1 MKRSDFLKS
10 LGLLAM
16 TPYLGS
22 FAPLV
27 SAKGKAKTV
36 LIIGA
41 GLSGI
46 SAAKT
51 LQKAGHKVIIL
62 EARNRIGGRVW
73 TDDTLGSP
81 VDLGASWLHQS
92 TGNPLMSYVDKFGFA
107 TKKTDYDSMVL
118 FNSEHKT
125 VSEKQQLEIIN
136 HANRVFEKSI
146 ELGKNAKQDIAYQ
159 DAIEQVINKDSFSKE
174 GLEMLNWRI
183 AVEELNEGSEFE
195 KLSTWGDHS
204 KHYGGD
210 DIMFPTGLN
219 QLTDK
224 LAEGLSIKLNQVVQ
238 SIEYSKKGVT
248 VTTAGQ
254 SIDADYCLVTVP
266 LGTLKQ
272 GKIRFSPPL
281 PDKKQQ
287 VIQKQGFGLI
297 NKVAVKFPK
306 VFWDRDKDFI
316 GHISKTKGEFP
327 EFINWT
333 KYSRQPI
340 LIGSV
345 GGKFARI
352 LETKRDQEV
361 LTELTALF
369 ASMYPGSPPPT
380 AIKISRWKY
389 DPFSYGAISYIPAGE
404 TGDNADILAEPIDRL
419 FFAGEATMRHHL
431 GTLQGA
437 YLSGNRAG
445 ELISRD

>member
-22 FAPLV
+22 FTPLV
-27 SAKGKAKTV
+27 SNKKKAKTV

-41 GLSGI
+41 GLSGL
-46 SAAKT
+46 SAART

-62 EARNRIGGRVW
+62 EARNRIGGRIW
-73 TDDTLGSP
+73 TDDSLGSP

-92 TGNPLMSYVDKFGFA
+92 SGNPLMSLIEKYKFA
-107 TKKTDYDSMVL
+107 TKPTDYESMVL

-125 VSEKQQLEIIN
+125 VSQQQQFEIIG

-146 ELGKNAKQDIAYQ
+146 EFGKQSSRDLAYQ
-159 DAIEQVINKDSFSKE
+159 EAIEKVINKNSFSKE

-183 AVEELNEGSEFE
+183 AVEELNEGSDFE

-210 DIMFPTGLN
+210 DLMFPTGLN

-224 LAEGLSIKLNQVVQ
+224 FAEGLSIKLNQVVR

-248 VTTAGQ
+248 VHTAAQG
-254 SIDADYCLVTVP
+254 IDADYCLITVP

-272 GKIRFSPPL
+272 GKITFSPPL
-281 PDKKQQ
+281 PDKKQK
-287 VIQKQGFGLI
+287 VIRNQGFGLS
-297 NKVAVKFPK
+297 NKIAIKFPE
-306 VFWDRDKDFI
+306 VFWDKNKDFI

-352 LETKRDQEV
+352 IETKRDKEILADV
-361 LTELTALF
+361 TTLF
-369 ASMYPGSPPPT
+369 ASMYPGSPAPI
-380 AIKISRWKY
+380 AVKSSRWKY
-389 DPFSYGAISYIPAGE
+389 DPFSYGSMSYIPAGE
-404 TGDNADILAEPIDRL
+404 TGEDADILAEPVNRL

-431 GTLQGA
+431 GTIQGA

-445 ELISRD
+445 DMIARD